1 MRIDGLV
8 SGLDTTSLVT
18 QLIELEKGPLKRL
31 QSEQSEIQRLQD
43 AWRSLNTRLL
53 NLENIVKDLKA
64 KETFIS
70 RKVTSSAADVAS
82 ATASTNALPGSYR
95 LRVEQLATAH
105 RLASARV
112 DDVDGALGEVDEEGN
127 PLVEGEIIING
138 KTISLSSAQSLRD
151 IQNLINETEDIGVE
165 AKIIDNRLV
174 LISTET
180 GLENAIEVVD
190 ENGLLQQLGLLEG
203 DWQVVQEAQDAVIYL
218 DGLRITRSSNVI
230 SDAVEGVTFTL
241 KAAGETEL
249 SITFD
254 TQRAVD
260 KLKAFVNQYN
270 SVIDYIQQGQS
281 KSEVTGTVGIFF
293 ADGTARTLATSLRRV
308 VTDAVSHSEFHS
320 IASLGIEIDR
330 YGKMSLDEKVLVD
343 VLEKDPDAVRRFFYD
358 GEQGVAVRIEA
369 FVAEYTRS
377 GDGVIANRQDCFTRR
392 TQDIKKQIEY
402 QEYRIE
408 RKEESLYRQFAAME
422 KALAQMMGQS
432 DWLQAQLTSLNN
444 LTRQGNRR

>member
-18 QLIELEKGPLKRL
+18 HLIELEKGPLKRL

-64 KETFIS
+64 KETFTS

-95 LRVEQLATAH
+95 LKVEQLATAH

-308 VTDAVSHSEFHS
+308 VTDAVSIVSS
-320 IASLGIEIDR
+320 IPLRA
-330 YGKMSLDEKVLVD
+330 
-343 VLEKDPDAVRRFFYD
+343 
-358 GEQGVAVRIEA
+358 
-369 FVAEYTRS
+369 
-377 GDGVIANRQDCFTRR
+377 
-392 TQDIKKQIEY
+392 
-402 QEYRIE
+402 
-408 RKEESLYRQFAAME
+408 
-422 KALAQMMGQS
+422 
-432 DWLQAQLTSLNN
+432 
-444 LTRQGNRR
+444 

>member
-64 KETFIS
+64 KETFTS

-95 LRVEQLATAH
+95 LKVEQLATAH

-112 DDVDGALGEVDEEGN
+112 DDVDGALGEVDEEDN

-165 AKIIDNRLV
+165 ATIIDNRLV

-254 TQRAVD
+254 TQRALD
-260 KLKAFVNQYN
+260 TLKACVYQYN
-270 SVIDYIQQGQS
+270 SVIDSIQPGQS
-281 KSEVTGTVGIFF
+281 
-293 ADGTARTLATSLRRV
+293 
-308 VTDAVSHSEFHS
+308 
-320 IASLGIEIDR
+320 
-330 YGKMSLDEKVLVD
+330 
-343 VLEKDPDAVRRFFYD
+343 
-358 GEQGVAVRIEA
+358 
-369 FVAEYTRS
+369 
-377 GDGVIANRQDCFTRR
+377 
-392 TQDIKKQIEY
+392 
-402 QEYRIE
+402 
-408 RKEESLYRQFAAME
+408 
-422 KALAQMMGQS
+422 
-432 DWLQAQLTSLNN
+432 
-444 LTRQGNRR
+444 